1 MKKILLGSVL
11 ALGLATS
18 ANADFIGASVGAGLW
33 DQKIDGYVKNGDD
46 INYFNQKS
54 AETDGNSHTGNLGLE
69 GGQRPFIWVKIIH
82 PIPVIPNIK
91 FDYREYSFSGTG
103 KAVGSVKIFGK
114 SISVTDRVHTDMDI
128 KSYDTTFFYEI
139 KPIFADLEAGFGV
152 NVLQGD
158 TTVKSSTGTSEVK
171 WTAPLPYLYAR
182 AESMKIFGFAVEAQ
196 LKGIQAGDNY
206 YKDYDGGIKYYAPF
220 PILDISAK
228 IGYKKQDIQGVDG
241 DNKTNIKFE
250 GAYAE
255 VAVKW

>member
-1 MKKILLGSVL
+1 MKKILLGSLV
-11 ALGLATS
+11 AFGLATS

-33 DQKIDGYVKNGDD
+33 SQKIDGYTKTGSD
-46 INYFNQKS
+46 INYFDKKS
-54 AETDGNSHTGNLGLE
+54 AETDGDVHTGNLGLK
-69 GGQRPFIWVKIIH
+69 GDTKPFLWAKIIH
-82 PIPVIPNIK
+82 PIPLIPNVK

-103 KAVGSVKIFGK
+103 KAVGTLKIYGK
-114 SISVTDRVHTDMDI
+114 DIPLTGIVQTDIDI
-128 KSYDTTFFYEI
+128 KSYDATFFYEI

-171 WTAPLPYLYAR
+171 WTTPLPYLYAR
-182 AESMKIFGFAVEAQ
+182 VESMKIFGFAVEAQ

-206 YKDYDGGIKYYAPF
+206 YKDYDGGIKYYVPF

-241 DNKTNIKFE
+241 DNKTQIKFE